1 MCAARSRIIHPV
13 FGQLALGVERPE
25 DHYQML
31 HAGQFATALVWERH
45 KPKDHW
51 IKLNPDDPDIPD
63 VLRAIQGNEDA
74 FLTPNEFYGWRLVRL
89 LASLRACYVDLDG
102 CTDYEEVRDTLLANR
117 IPEPSAFNFS
127 GRGLH
132 LYWLL
137 EPLPPKALPV
147 WQRVQD
153 ELIRVLAPLG
163 ADPAAKDC
171 TRVLRVCGSYN
182 SKNGE
187 EVRGCILDG
196 HRWSLRQL
204 AFEVLGRDGK
214 GKKPAEVRDIRTK
227 RKTPDKAIQ
236 GSIYARWHLVF
247 LDLMAISAHHDHNIP
262 TGYRDKWLFLV
273 GVALSWFT
281 HPQGIEDEI
290 LSLGRENTQLDPSEI
305 VVANKTTIQRALDAA
320 AGEKI
325 QWRGQEVDPRY
336 RFRRQTLYEWLAPII
351 PAGILPKLRAIIPND
366 VARERDKARNRAIEG
381 RYSDNYTKQG
391 VRASNQE
398 KRAQAQRMRDAGATF
413 REIADE
419 LGVSHPAVIKWCGCG
434 N

>member
-1 MCAARSRIIHPV
+1 MAARSRSLHPIH
-13 FGQLALGVERPE
+13 GQLDLDMCRVE
-25 DHYQML
+25 DYFQML
-31 HAGQFATALVWERH
+31 HNGQHGIVLSWERH
-45 KPKDHW
+45 KPKNCW
-51 IKLNPDDPDIPD
+51 LKLKPGDPRIPEILQSFQGKEDI
-63 VLRAIQGNEDA
+63 
-74 FLTPNEFYGWRLVRL
+74 FLTPNEFRGWRLVRQL
-89 LASLRACYVDLDG
+89 DSLRACYVDVDG
-102 CTDYEEVRDTLLANR
+102 CADLELVLDTLAENR
-117 IPEPSAFNFS
+117 QPWPNAVLFS

-137 EPLPPKALPV
+137 EPLPPQTLPV
-147 WQRVQD
+147 WQRIQD
-153 ELIRVLAPLG
+153 ELIRVLAPIG
-163 ADPAAKDC
+163 ADPSAKDC
-171 TRVLRVCGSYN
+171 TRVLRVSGSLN

-187 EVRGCILDG
+187 EVRGRILDG

-227 RKTPDKAIQ
+227 RTTPDKAIQ

-247 LDLMAISAHHDHNIP
+247 LDLMAISAHHGHNIP
-262 TGYRDKWLFLV
+262 AGYRDKWLFLV

-281 HPQGIEDEI
+281 HPQGIEAEI

-351 PAGILPKLRAIIPND
+351 PAGLLPKLRAIIPNEI
-366 VARERDKARNRAIEG
+366 ARGREYSRKKA
-381 RYSDNYTKQG
+381 RYSDHYTKQG

-398 KRAQAQRMRDAGATF
+398 KRAQAQSMRDAGASY
-413 REIADE
+413 REIATE
-419 LGVSHPAVIKWCGCG
+419 LGIATRTAEKWCKGVY
-434 N
+434 

>member
-204 AFEVLGRDGK
+204 AFEVLGRDGTNSPTDSAEELK
-214 GKKPAEVRDIRTK
+214 FTVGDSAKPLQSPI
-227 RKTPDKAIQ
+227 AI
-236 GSIYARWHLVF
+236 L
-247 LDLMAISAHHDHNIP
+247 P
-262 TGYRDKWLFLV
+262 WL
-273 GVALSWFT
+273 G
-281 HPQGIEDEI
+281 
-290 LSLGRENTQLDPSEI
+290 SEI
-305 VVANKTTIQRALDAA
+305 APWAKGTV
-320 AGEKI
+320 
-325 QWRGQEVDPRY
+325 PRCV
-336 RFRRQTLYEWLAPII
+336 RIPESCTLHSSGNSP
-351 PAGILPKLRAIIPND
+351 
-366 VARERDKARNRAIEG
+366 
-381 RYSDNYTKQG
+381 
-391 VRASNQE
+391 
-398 KRAQAQRMRDAGATF
+398 
-413 REIADE
+413 
-419 LGVSHPAVIKWCGCG
+419 HP
-434 N
+434 